1 VYVAPAIP
9 DTSLVVIVRLAVLL
23 AIRIGGRR
31 GRVSMQVMMLLLLLL
46 MIVQSM
52 MVMVMMVMMMPV
64 VVVFRRIGLGDLKL
78 RVQRHTRSQG
88 EGRRGLAATG
98 GRIRAGGV
106 DGGPADSAG
115 DRVGRGG
122 GGGGVIR

>member
-31 GRVSMQVMMLLLLLL
+31 GRVSVQVMMLLM
-46 MIVQSM
+46 MIVQPM

-64 VVVFRRIGLGDLKL
+64 VIVFRRIGLGDLKL
-78 RVQRHTRSQG
+78 RVQRHARSQG

-122 GGGGVIR
+122 GGRRVIR